1 MRAARRHTCGISC
14 PCRLQTILLPPP
26 ESVTAKSRAWAE
38 AWGAAS
44 AMAQILALGL
54 VAV

>member
-38 AWGAAS
+38 AWGAAE
-44 AMAQILALGL
+44 ALAPIWALALVG
-54 VAV
+54 V